1 MSDIYSSLL
10 IGHCSVAYS
19 LASLCGNQHL
29 KYRYSS
35 LVKCDILEHAQC

>member
-19 LASLCGNQHL
+19 LASLFGNQYL
-29 KYRYSS
+29 KYRYRS
-35 LVKCDILEHAQC
+35 LVKSDILERAQC